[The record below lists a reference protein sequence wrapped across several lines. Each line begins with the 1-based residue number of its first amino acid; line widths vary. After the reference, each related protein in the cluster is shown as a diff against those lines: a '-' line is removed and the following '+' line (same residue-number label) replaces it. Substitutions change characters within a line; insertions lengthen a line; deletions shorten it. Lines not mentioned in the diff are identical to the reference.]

1 MSDVVEKLPCWA
13 RQERTYIVAEL
24 SANHGGSL
32 DRALETVEAIRE
44 SGADAVKLQTYT
56 ADTLTID
63 CDREDFRVSGGTAW
77 DGSTL
82 YELYREAHTPWQWH
96 AELFRCATDHGLDVF
111 SSPFDASAVDFLEQF
126 DPPAYKIASF
136 ELIDTPL
143 IEYVAAQGRPII
155 LSTGMATLAEI
166 STSVEIIRKAAVPL
180 ALLKCTSAYPSPPDA
195 MNLRAIA
202 DLAERF
208 DVSVGL
214 SDHTLGI
221 AVPIAAVALGAT
233 IIEKH
238 FTLSRG
244 DGGADSGFSLEPH
257 EFKDMVDGIRTT
269 EKAMGKV
276 SYSLTEQ
283 EQASKAFRRSLYIV
297 EDVAQG
303 DALTAQNVRSIRPAY
318 GMSPDRLPSIIG
330 CRAAM
335 DLERG
340 TPLADSHITVGSANE
355 ACDRLRS
362 DKSDE

>member
-13 RQERTYIVAEL
+13 RQQRTYIVAEL

-32 DRALETVEAIRE
+32 DRALKTLDAIRE

-82 YELYREAHTPWQWH
+82 YDLYSKAHTPWPWH
-96 AELFRCATDHGLDVF
+96 ADLFRYATELGLDVF

-143 IEYVAAQGRPII
+143 IDYVAAQGRPII

-166 STSVEIIRKAAVPL
+166 SASVEIIRNADVHL

-214 SDHTLGI
+214 SDHTLGV

-238 FTLSRG
+238 FTLSRD
-244 DGGADSGFSLEPH
+244 DGGADSGFSLEPD

-269 EKAMGKV
+269 EKALGQA

-303 DALTAQNVRSIRPAY
+303 DVLTAQNVRSIRPAY
-318 GMSPDRLPSIIG
+318 GMSPDRLPSVIG
-330 CRAAM
+330 CRAAI

-340 TPLADSHITVGSANE
+340 TPLADSHITADPAGESRE
-355 ACDRLRS
+355 RLHGDS
-362 DKSDE
+362 TDE